1 MKFEEV
7 RFRDCGYCRTVQV
20 AMNVEWSSR
29 GIRDA
34 QDERHFWAALCC
46 PRCGKV
52 TSIEMSM
59 QNEVNS
65 GNSAIAPASD
75 VTVLRAVPRGDDA
88 IVSVGHLPDDVRGFY
103 QDAFRVLQAGV
114 PDAAAVQLRKTLEA
128 AAAHKGIRERQLVTS
143 IKKLVEDGYVT
154 LDFKDVMTH
163 IRQIGNSGAHY
174 TDVLLTA
181 PEVERS
187 LRFTTQV
194 LRNLFEVPGELN
206 ELRLEA
212 EAAENARLNPPA
224 GPPAPEEQTSLPV

>member
-1 MKFEEV
+1 MS
-7 RFRDCGYCRTVQV
+7 
-20 AMNVEWSSR
+20 VEWSSR

-34 QDERHFWAALCC
+34 QDERHFWAALSC

-52 TSIEMSM
+52 TTIEMSM
-59 QNEVNS
+59 EHEVNS
-65 GNSAIAPASD
+65 GDSTIAPTSD
-75 VTVLRAVPRGDDA
+75 VIVLRAIPSGEDA
-88 IVSVGHLPDDVRGFY
+88 DVSVGHLPDDVRGFY

-128 AAAHKGIRERQLVTS
+128 AAAHKGIREQQLVTS
-143 IKKLVEDGYVT
+143 IRKLVEDGYVT

-212 EAAENARLNPPA
+212 EAAENARLNPPVDQ
-224 GPPAPEEQTSLPV
+224 PPSEEQTSMPV

>member
-1 MKFEEV
+1 
-7 RFRDCGYCRTVQV
+7 
-20 AMNVEWSSR
+20 
-29 GIRDA
+29 
-34 QDERHFWAALCC
+34 
-46 PRCGKV
+46 
-52 TSIEMSM
+52 M
-59 QNEVNS
+59 QKEVNTGDS
-65 GNSAIAPASD
+65 TIDPVSD
-75 VTVLRAVPRGDDA
+75 VTVLRAIPNGDDA
-88 IVSVGHLPDDVRGFY
+88 DVTVAHLPNDVQGFY

-143 IKKLVEDGYVT
+143 IKRLVDDGHVT

-212 EAAENARLNPPA
+212 EAAENARMNPSPD
-224 GPPAPEEQTSLPV
+224 PPSPEEQTTLVV

>member
-20 AMNVEWSSR
+20 AMTVEWSSG

-34 QDERHFWAALCC
+34 QDERHFWAALSC

-52 TSIEMSM
+52 TTVEMSM
-59 QNEVNS
+59 QREVRYS
-65 GNSAIAPASD
+65 GSTIAPVSD
-75 VTVLRAVPRGDDA
+75 VTVLRAIPSGDDA
-88 IVSVGHLPDDVRGFY
+88 DVSVGHLPDDVRGFY

-212 EAAENARLNPPA
+212 EAAENARVNPPEE
-224 GPPAPEEQTSLPV
+224 PPAPEDQNSMSV